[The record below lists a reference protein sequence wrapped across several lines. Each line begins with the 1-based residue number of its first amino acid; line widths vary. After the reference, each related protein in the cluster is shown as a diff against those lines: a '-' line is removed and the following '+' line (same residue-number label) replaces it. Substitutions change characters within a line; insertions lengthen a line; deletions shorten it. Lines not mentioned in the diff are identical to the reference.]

1 MYKSHKGGKSEGYQ
15 GGKRKFPMTNGEKAR
30 AAAMHS
36 AICGKCK
43 AECEVPF
50 KPTGKRPILCNS
62 CFKKEAYGGAE
73 TTKEFVKKPY
83 GGSNSRDS
91 GLDVDFKIINNKLD
105 AILKAL
111 SAHV

>member
-1 MYKSHKGGKSEGYQ
+1 MYKPHKGAGGEGYQ
-15 GGKRKFPMTNGEKAR
+15 GGKKKYPMSNGDKAR

-62 CFKKEAYGGAE
+62 CFKKEAYAE
-73 TTKEFVKKPY
+73 VPFVKKTY
-83 GGSNSRDS
+83 GGSNSRDN
-91 GLDVDFKIINNKLD
+91 GLDVDFKIINTKLD